1 MRPSVPYTPTHD
13 RRRKTVNDTNFKAA
27 VQLILQASTDGKP
40 RHEVVLSLGATP
52 QLLLDNGFPDLPM
65 SIKGATIDKAHF
77 DHGITRG
84 VLERLGEIIAT
95 PKALYKS
102 ATVQGT
108 AVVITFEMKSGSPIL
123 VPIHG
128 NKPVGRSFTNLVAS
142 VYAKEATVEARWKS
156 AGLLLWEKPRDRK

>member
-1 MRPSVPYTPTHD
+1 MT
-13 RRRKTVNDTNFKAA
+13 DTNFKAA
-27 VQLILQASTDGKP
+27 VQLILQASMDNKP
-40 RHEVVLSLGATP
+40 KHELVLSLGATP
-52 QLLLDNGFPDLPM
+52 QFLLDNGFPELPL

-84 VLERLGEIIAT
+84 VLERLAEIITT

-108 AVVITFEMKSGSPIL
+108 AVVITFELKAGSPIL

-128 NKPVGRSFTNLVAS
+128 NKPVGRTFSNLVAS
-142 VYAKEATVEARWKS
+142 VYAKDVADVETRWKRE
-156 AGLLLWEKPRDRK
+156 GLLLWETPQGRK